1 MSKSLQAIRGM
12 NDILPEQTPAWRYLE
27 RTFAGLLDGY
37 GYSEIR
43 LPILEFTEL
52 FARGIGEGTDVV
64 DKEMYTFLDRNGESL
79 TMRPE
84 GTAGC
89 VRAVLEHGLSGGG
102 QVQKLW
108 YTGPMFRYEK
118 PQKGRYRQ
126 FHQIGVEV
134 FNLPGPDIDAELI
147 ILTWRLWQKLG
158 MADAVTLQL
167 NTLGS
172 SEARARYREAL
183 VAYLQER
190 FEQLDEDSQRRMTTN
205 PLRILDSKV
214 ESTQALL
221 VGAPTLHDYLD
232 EESIAHFEG
241 LKARLDA
248 VGLRYEINQK
258 LVRGLDYYC
267 RTAFEWVTDKLGA
280 QGTVC
285 GGGRYDG
292 LVSQFGGKPTPGV
305 GFAMGVER
313 LVLLL
318 ETLGV
323 IPAELNRPADL
334 YVCAFGEPAE
344 LAALTLA
351 EQLRSAIPGIRLLV
365 NAGAGSF
372 KSQFKKADKSGAR
385 FALILGEDEVA
396 NRVVGFKPCVTRASN
411 KALPG
416 MLCPSTW
423 QPVWHRLEN
432 IKNRSDWGDI
442 AYRRRRPGAD
452 QGLVAAQRQ
461 APGHRRHPRAGSGIR
476 LAGLA
481 EVPDQPGAGRLDR
494 LPATD
499 RNRAE
504 SGRPAGSGEGGGAG
518 RQAEERVRRHPLCPV
533 RQPVRGQGRG
543 RQRQAG

>member
-108 YTGPMFRYEK
+108 YAGPMFRYEK

-396 NRVVGFKPCVTRASN
+396 NRVVGFKPLRDEGEQQSIAWD
-411 KALPG
+411 ALPEH
-416 MLCPSTW
+416 L
-423 QPVWHRLEN
+423 
-432 IKNRSDWGDI
+432 
-442 AYRRRRPGAD
+442 
-452 QGLVAAQRQ
+452 AACLAQ
-461 APGHRRHPRAGSGIR
+461 A
-476 LAGLA
+476 
-481 EVPDQPGAGRLDR
+481 
-494 LPATD
+494 
-499 RNRAE
+499 
-504 SGRPAGSGEGGGAG
+504 
-518 RQAEERVRRHPLCPV
+518 
-533 RQPVRGQGRG
+533 
-543 RQRQAG
+543 

>member
-27 RTFAGLLDGY
+27 RAFAGLLDGY

-172 SEARARYREAL
+172 SEARARYRGAL

-396 NRVVGFKPCVTRASN
+396 NRVVGFKPLRDEGEQQSIAWD
-411 KALPG
+411 ALPEH
-416 MLCPSTW
+416 L
-423 QPVWHRLEN
+423 
-432 IKNRSDWGDI
+432 
-442 AYRRRRPGAD
+442 
-452 QGLVAAQRQ
+452 AACLAQ
-461 APGHRRHPRAGSGIR
+461 A
-476 LAGLA
+476 
-481 EVPDQPGAGRLDR
+481 
-494 LPATD
+494 
-499 RNRAE
+499 
-504 SGRPAGSGEGGGAG
+504 
-518 RQAEERVRRHPLCPV
+518 
-533 RQPVRGQGRG
+533 
-543 RQRQAG
+543 

>member
-396 NRVVGFKPCVTRASN
+396 NRVVGFKPLRVRGRATKHCLGCS
-411 KALPG
+411 A
-416 MLCPSTW
+416 
-423 QPVWHRLEN
+423 R
-432 IKNRSDWGDI
+432 
-442 AYRRRRPGAD
+442 
-452 QGLVAAQRQ
+452 
-461 APGHRRHPRAGSGIR
+461 APGSLSGT
-476 LAGLA
+476 GL
-481 EVPDQPGAGRLDR
+481 R
-494 LPATD
+494 T
-499 RNRAE
+499 
-504 SGRPAGSGEGGGAG
+504 
-518 RQAEERVRRHPLCPV
+518 
-533 RQPVRGQGRG
+533 
-543 RQRQAG
+543 

>member
-214 ESTQALL
+214 ESTPALL
-221 VGAPTLHDYLD
+221 GGAPTLHDYLD

-396 NRVVGFKPCVTRASN
+396 NRVVGFKPLRDEGEQQSIAWD
-411 KALPG
+411 ALPEH
-416 MLCPSTW
+416 L
-423 QPVWHRLEN
+423 
-432 IKNRSDWGDI
+432 
-442 AYRRRRPGAD
+442 
-452 QGLVAAQRQ
+452 AACLAQ
-461 APGHRRHPRAGSGIR
+461 A
-476 LAGLA
+476 
-481 EVPDQPGAGRLDR
+481 
-494 LPATD
+494 
-499 RNRAE
+499 
-504 SGRPAGSGEGGGAG
+504 
-518 RQAEERVRRHPLCPV
+518 
-533 RQPVRGQGRG
+533 
-543 RQRQAG
+543 

>member
-396 NRVVGFKPCVTRASN
+396 NRVVGFKPLRDEGEQQSIAWN
-411 KALPG
+411 ALPEH
-416 MLCPSTW
+416 L
-423 QPVWHRLEN
+423 
-432 IKNRSDWGDI
+432 
-442 AYRRRRPGAD
+442 
-452 QGLVAAQRQ
+452 AACLAQ
-461 APGHRRHPRAGSGIR
+461 A
-476 LAGLA
+476 
-481 EVPDQPGAGRLDR
+481 
-494 LPATD
+494 
-499 RNRAE
+499 
-504 SGRPAGSGEGGGAG
+504 
-518 RQAEERVRRHPLCPV
+518 
-533 RQPVRGQGRG
+533 
-543 RQRQAG
+543 

>member
-12 NDILPEQTPAWRYLE
+12 NDILPDQTPAWRYLE
-27 RTFAGLLDGY
+27 RTFADLLDAY

-43 LPILEFTEL
+43 MPILEFTEL

-172 SEARARYREAL
+172 SEARARFREDL

-190 FEQLDEDSQRRMTTN
+190 FDQLDEDSQRRMTTN

-214 ESTQALL
+214 EATQALL
-221 VGAPTLHDYLD
+221 VGAPSLHDYLD

-292 LVSQFGGKPTPGV
+292 LISQFGGKPTPGV

-323 IPAELNRPADL
+323 VPAELNRPADL

-351 EQLRSAIPGIRLLV
+351 EQLRSAIPGLRLLV

-372 KSQFKKADKSGAR
+372 KSQFKKADKSGAQ
-385 FALILGEDEVA
+385 FAMILGDDELA
-396 NRVVGFKPCVTRASN
+396 NRVVGFKPLRGEGEQQNIAWD
-411 KALPG
+411 ALPEH
-416 MLCPSTW
+416 L
-423 QPVWHRLEN
+423 
-432 IKNRSDWGDI
+432 
-442 AYRRRRPGAD
+442 
-452 QGLVAAQRQ
+452 AACLQQ
-461 APGHRRHPRAGSGIR
+461 A
-476 LAGLA
+476 
-481 EVPDQPGAGRLDR
+481 
-494 LPATD
+494 
-499 RNRAE
+499 
-504 SGRPAGSGEGGGAG
+504 
-518 RQAEERVRRHPLCPV
+518 
-533 RQPVRGQGRG
+533 
-543 RQRQAG
+543 

>member
-52 FARGIGEGTDVV
+52 FARGISEGTDVV

-396 NRVVGFKPCVTRASN
+396 NRVVGFKPLRDEGEQQSIAWD
-411 KALPG
+411 ALPEH
-416 MLCPSTW
+416 L
-423 QPVWHRLEN
+423 
-432 IKNRSDWGDI
+432 
-442 AYRRRRPGAD
+442 
-452 QGLVAAQRQ
+452 AACLAQ
-461 APGHRRHPRAGSGIR
+461 A
-476 LAGLA
+476 
-481 EVPDQPGAGRLDR
+481 
-494 LPATD
+494 
-499 RNRAE
+499 
-504 SGRPAGSGEGGGAG
+504 
-518 RQAEERVRRHPLCPV
+518 
-533 RQPVRGQGRG
+533 
-543 RQRQAG
+543 

>member
-205 PLRILDSKV
+205 PLLNLYRMV
-214 ESTQALL
+214 ESTLALL

-396 NRVVGFKPCVTRASN
+396 NRVVGFKPLRDEGEQQSIAWD
-411 KALPG
+411 ALPEH
-416 MLCPSTW
+416 L
-423 QPVWHRLEN
+423 
-432 IKNRSDWGDI
+432 
-442 AYRRRRPGAD
+442 
-452 QGLVAAQRQ
+452 AACLAQ
-461 APGHRRHPRAGSGIR
+461 A
-476 LAGLA
+476 
-481 EVPDQPGAGRLDR
+481 
-494 LPATD
+494 
-499 RNRAE
+499 
-504 SGRPAGSGEGGGAG
+504 
-518 RQAEERVRRHPLCPV
+518 
-533 RQPVRGQGRG
+533 
-543 RQRQAG
+543 

>member
-158 MADAVTLQL
+158 MAEAVTLQL

-396 NRVVGFKPCVTRASN
+396 NRVVGFKPLRDEGEQQSIAWD
-411 KALPG
+411 ALPEH
-416 MLCPSTW
+416 LAAC
-423 QPVWHRLEN
+423 LE
-432 IKNRSDWGDI
+432 
-442 AYRRRRPGAD
+442 
-452 QGLVAAQRQ
+452 Q
-461 APGHRRHPRAGSGIR
+461 A
-476 LAGLA
+476 
-481 EVPDQPGAGRLDR
+481 
-494 LPATD
+494 
-499 RNRAE
+499 
-504 SGRPAGSGEGGGAG
+504 
-518 RQAEERVRRHPLCPV
+518 
-533 RQPVRGQGRG
+533 
-543 RQRQAG
+543 

>member
-183 VAYLQER
+183 VVYLQER

-396 NRVVGFKPCVTRASN
+396 NRVVGFKPLRDEGEQQSIAWD
-411 KALPG
+411 ALPEH
-416 MLCPSTW
+416 LAAC
-423 QPVWHRLEN
+423 LE
-432 IKNRSDWGDI
+432 
-442 AYRRRRPGAD
+442 
-452 QGLVAAQRQ
+452 Q
-461 APGHRRHPRAGSGIR
+461 A
-476 LAGLA
+476 
-481 EVPDQPGAGRLDR
+481 
-494 LPATD
+494 
-499 RNRAE
+499 
-504 SGRPAGSGEGGGAG
+504 
-518 RQAEERVRRHPLCPV
+518 
-533 RQPVRGQGRG
+533 
-543 RQRQAG
+543 